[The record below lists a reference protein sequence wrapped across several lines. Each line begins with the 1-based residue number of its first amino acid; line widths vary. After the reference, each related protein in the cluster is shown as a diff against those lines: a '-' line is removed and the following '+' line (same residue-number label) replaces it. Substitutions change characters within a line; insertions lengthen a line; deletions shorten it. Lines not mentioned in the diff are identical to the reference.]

1 MEPPAPSVGRSGPQS
16 HRIHGLGKGR
26 RARHVTRYHTANRT
40 LALSDTSSLRLNT
53 SLDVAGSLDEET
65 DPRLPAASFRRPVES
80 GEVRPEPAFLQANTT
95 SSPQDLRARLAAT
108 WMPVGFRVNNRL
120 GSLPVGPAFGPLAVP
135 GILECP
141 LAKGLLP

>member
-1 MEPPAPSVGRSGPQS
+1 MSNHSFCVEIPPNVQINPSLMKLDAVSS
-16 HRIHGLGKGR
+16 HP
-26 RARHVTRYHTANRT
+26 
-40 LALSDTSSLRLNT
+40 
-53 SLDVAGSLDEET
+53 VAGSLDDET
-65 DPRLPAASFRRPVES
+65 NPRLPAASFQRPVES
-80 GEVRPEPAFLQANTT
+80 GEVRPEPAFPQANTT